1 MRGNYALCA
10 MHDQP
15 FGCFI
20 TLQFHTDY
28 SCTIVFMFAAFFRNI
43 F

>member
-1 MRGNYALCA
+1 MCCNYALCA

-20 TLQFHTDY
+20 ILQFHTNY
-28 SCTIVFMFAAFFRNI
+28 FCTFVFMFAAFFGNI